1 VAPDDLMDREWLI
14 ELTKQVHHLRFIA
27 SGGVLKD
34 VLRETEES
42 DADLMLL
49 DNESDGSDQEM
60 LYFDW
65 RRVLRRYVKRQWI
78 T

>member
-1 VAPDDLMDREWLI
+1 VLPDDLMDREWLI
-14 ELTKQVHHLRFIA
+14 ELTKQVHRLRFIA

-34 VLRETEES
+34 VLRENEES

-65 RRVLRRYVKRQWI
+65 RRVLRRYVKRQ
-78 T
+78 